1 MTDQNAAKLRYH
13 NKFNFGVFAEKYGM
27 LVVLVILFVA
37 CSLIS
42 PVFLRPAN
50 LFNIT
55 RQVSVIGIISIGMTF
70 VILTGGID
78 LSVGSVYAF
87 STLVVTGL
95 KMIGGMPAVLIALAA
110 SMLWGLLA
118 GLIIT
123 KGKLQPFIVTMALMT
138 AIVGF
143 GLTYS
148 KGQPILGAP
157 EGLKFIGQGTVFGI
171 IPFQSIL
178 FVLIAAAAHIM
189 LNRTRLGRHIY
200 AVGGN
205 EEGSRLSGIKV
216 DKIKLTVYMM
226 SATLA
231 GFAGVIPAN
240 HMNFGEA
247 NIGAGMELDA
257 IAAVAVGGT
266 SLQGGAGSAAGTVV
280 GVLIIGV
287 LNNLLNLI
295 NVPGYTQKIVKG
307 VIIIAAV
314 LLQSM
319 QENRKNH

>member
-27 LVVLVILFVA
+27 LVVLVILFIA

-95 KMIGGMPAVLIALAA
+95 KMIGGLPAVLIALVA
-110 SMLWGLLA
+110 SMLWGALA
-118 GLIIT
+118 GVIIT

-157 EGLKFIGQGTVFGI
+157 EGTEVHRSGKCL
-171 IPFQSIL
+171 
-178 FVLIAAAAHIM
+178 
-189 LNRTRLGRHIY
+189 RHY
-200 AVGGN
+200 PLPVHPV
-205 EEGSRLSGIKV
+205 RPDRRSGP
-216 DKIKLTVYMM
+216 YHAEQNP
-226 SATLA
+226 S
-231 GFAGVIPAN
+231 
-240 HMNFGEA
+240 
-247 NIGAGMELDA
+247 
-257 IAAVAVGGT
+257 GT
-266 SLQGGAGSAAGTVV
+266 SYLRRG
-280 GVLIIGV
+280 
-287 LNNLLNLI
+287 
-295 NVPGYTQKIVKG
+295 
-307 VIIIAAV
+307 
-314 LLQSM
+314 
-319 QENRKNH
+319 R

>member
-1 MTDQNAAKLRYH
+1 MSDKSITNTRYNNH
-13 NKFNFGVFAEKYGM
+13 FNIATFAEKYGM
-27 LVVLVILFVA
+27 LFVLLVLILA
-37 CSLIS
+37 CSFIS

-87 STLVVTGL
+87 ATLLITGL
-95 KMIGGMPAVLIALAA
+95 KAYGAVPAIVVTIVV

-118 GLIIT
+118 GIIIT
-123 KGKLQPFIVTMALMT
+123 KGKLQPFIVTLGLMT

-143 GLTYS
+143 GLTFS

-157 EGLKFIGQGTVFGI
+157 DGLRFIGYSSLFGVL
-171 IPFQSIL
+171 PFQSIL
-178 FVLIAAAAHIM
+178 FVITAVIAHVL

-205 EEGSRLSGIKV
+205 EEGSRLSGINV
-216 DKIKLTVYMM
+216 DKVKTIAYVI
-226 SATLA
+226 SSFLA
-231 GFAGVIPAN
+231 GFAGIITAN

-247 NIGAGMELDA
+247 NIGTGMELDA

-266 SLQGGAGSAAGTVV
+266 TLKGGSGSALGTVI

-295 NVPGYTQKIVKG
+295 NIPGYTQKIVKG

-314 LLQSM
+314 YLQSL
-319 QENRKNH
+319 QENRKK